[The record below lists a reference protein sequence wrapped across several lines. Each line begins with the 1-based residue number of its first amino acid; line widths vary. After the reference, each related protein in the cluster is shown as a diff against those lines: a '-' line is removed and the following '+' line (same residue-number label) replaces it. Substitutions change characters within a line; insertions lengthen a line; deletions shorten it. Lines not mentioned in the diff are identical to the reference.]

1 LGGLE
6 LDVPGAARTE
16 VAPAASPFIPV
27 SDLFFPSESDLDA
40 AATPVAPAA
49 GGDDC
54 LPPSGAAAV
63 AGATVPVDFG
73 CASAEPLNMNPKD
86 NPKNKTFQ
94 NRIFD
99 PLELA
104 GRIERKTLDHGAAQ
118 FVPSKLQ
125 SLGNRKDF

>member
-1 LGGLE
+1 
-6 LDVPGAARTE
+6 LDDGAGAA
-16 VAPAASPFIPV
+16 VA
-27 SDLFFPSESDLDA
+27 L
-40 AATPVAPAA
+40 AA
-49 GGDDC
+49 GGDTC
-54 LPPSGAAAV
+54 LPLSGAAEV
-63 AGATVPVDFG
+63 AEATEPVDFS
-73 CASAEPLNMNPKD
+73 CASAEPLNTNPRD